1 MLQADPRSK
10 TLKQWTDIQ
19 IWPIRDPFIAL
30 INSYGI
36 KDYKEALQSQVSRD
50 LGRHWPVYSHTKI
63 HVVSKYGLFSLNRI
77 TKYKLFAHV
86 IFCGT

>member
-1 MLQADPRSK
+1 M
-10 TLKQWTDIQ
+10 
-19 IWPIRDPFIAL
+19 L

-63 HVVSKYGLFSLNRI
+63 VSKYGLFSLNRI
-77 TKYKLFAHV
+77 TKYLQIVYSRHILWNVAQLEWRNRGLGFFMTPLYIIA
-86 IFCGT
+86 

>member
-1 MLQADPRSK
+1 MLQADPWSK

-63 HVVSKYGLFSLNRI
+63 VSKYGLFSLNRI
-77 TKYKLFAHV
+77 TKYS
-86 IFCGT
+86 